1 MGKGMKIWAGIVVV
15 FLAVLIIGG
24 LKEDFDNWLKTTIG
38 GWAPTVFI
46 IVLALSFVVPP
57 ILLGVFQGMRE
68 ASKKN

>member
-1 MGKGMKIWAGIVVV
+1 MKIWAGIVVV

-24 LKEDFDNWLKTTIG
+24 LKEDFDNWLKTNIG

-68 ASKKN
+68 ASKK